1 MSDNIVDLP
10 VPADGEKKRDAD
22 TFEVGTT
29 GSRSGYETG
38 FNRDGTKATRVK
50 KRLTSRTATVVA
62 IIITVIWTIPTF
74 GLFISSFRPAEL
86 INTSGWWTVFE
97 NWGWTLDNYSEVLF
111 SSSSSAPQL
120 GAYFVNSLAITI
132 PVVVFAT
139 VLAAM
144 AAYALAWIPFK
155 GASIIFLVIFALQIV
170 PLQMALIPLLQIFTS
185 TLTPIQEAL
194 HDAIPIIPEE
204 TYLQVWIAHTIFGL
218 PLAIFLLHNFISEL
232 PNELIE
238 AARVDGANHGQIF
251 LRIILPLSVPIL
263 ASFAIFQFLWV
274 WNDLLVALVFSGGT
288 PDVAPLTQRLAELA
302 GARGQEWYRL
312 TAAAF
317 VSLVIPLVVFFSLQR
332 YFVRGLLAGSTKG

>member
-1 MSDNIVDLP
+1 MTYTPIEIPVDS
-10 VPADGEKKRDAD
+10 
-22 TFEVGTT
+22 TT
-29 GSRSGYETG
+29 KAELRRGY
-38 FNRDGTKATRVK
+38 NADGTKATRVK
-50 KRLTSRTATVVA
+50 KRLTSRTATVVSLVIA
-62 IIITVIWTIPTF
+62 IIWVIPTF
-74 GLFISSFRPAEL
+74 GLLISSFRPEEL
-86 INTSGWWTVFE
+86 IKTTGWWTVFE

-120 GAYFVNSLAITI
+120 GSYFVNSIAITV

-155 GASIIFLVIFALQIV
+155 GASILFIAIFALQIV
-170 PLQMALIPLLQIFTS
+170 PLQMALIPLLQMFT
-185 TLTPIQEAL
+185 TWLLPIQRAI
-194 HDAIPIIPEE
+194 HDVIPIIPDQS
-204 TYLQVWIAHTIFGL
+204 YIQVWIAHTIFGL
-218 PLAIFLLHNFISEL
+218 PLAIFLLHNFISDI
-232 PNELIE
+232 PNELVE

-288 PDVAPLTQRLAELA
+288 ADVAPLTQRLAELT
-302 GARGQEWYRL
+302 GNRGQEWQRL

-317 VSLVIPLVVFFSLQR
+317 ISLIIPLIVFFSLQR